1 MSFIFEILRYSFCAC
16 VRNILKIVTF
26 VIEKMKLTPFSLF
39 LDAFPPRPK
48 MPFGQL
54 NVAIQIYN
62 ICKGRLGSR
71 GGGGGKGVVET
82 KKDIKYLTKNSTLC
96 KVLVYMVHQLY
107 K

>member
-1 MSFIFEILRYSFCAC
+1 M
-16 VRNILKIVTF
+16 TF
-26 VIEKMKLTPFSLF
+26 VIEKMKLASFSLF

-71 GGGGGKGVVET
+71 GERGCISERRHQISD
-82 KKDIKYLTKNSTLC
+82 KK
-96 KVLVYMVHQLY
+96 
-107 K
+107 